1 MAIRPRTEYALGPPA
16 AARTVVVSKM
26 GLPIIELRPVRLPV
40 YLDTTDLIARKGS
53 EIVVSRTGRW
63 SERLSV
69 GVTRS
74 LAASLTALL
83 PCLDVAATTPIG
95 QPVREILVDIDA
107 FETGA
112 DRQVVLTARWTLTNK
127 DGHDVLQTERVS
139 IIEPAANT
147 GDRAVV
153 AAMSRAVEDLAS
165 HISVAIATSL
175 PTGS

>member
-1 MAIRPRTEYALGPPA
+1 
-16 AARTVVVSKM
+16 M

-74 LAASLTALL
+74 LAASLTARL
-83 PCLDVAATTPIG
+83 PRLDVAATTPIG
-95 QPVREILVDIDA
+95 RPAREILVDIDA

-112 DRQVVLTARWTLTNK
+112 DLQVVLAARWTLTDNN
-127 DGHDVLQTERVS
+127 GHDVLQTERLSFV
-139 IIEPAANT
+139 EPAANAS
-147 GDRAVV
+147 DRAIV

-165 HISVAIATSL
+165 HISVAIAKSL
-175 PTGS
+175 STGS